1 MSINLSDLAPPVLIV
16 GFRRYENLRRI
27 LQICDNAGVTRIYV
41 TLDGPRSEED
51 GRDIST
57 CESVSSEFANSF
69 AGSLKTRTS
78 QVNQGAAYSV
88 LSGCDWVFEFE
99 DFAVVI
105 EDDCLPSP
113 DFFTFIGDAKRFL
126 SSESNICL
134 IGGTQFVPSEI
145 TADSW
150 YLSEYPL
157 IWGWATSREKWLMMR
172 HELQKIN
179 YKKFKIFKTSEY
191 AFWETGA
198 SRAFSGFVDAWDT
211 PLVHILKINKW
222 LTILPGRNLVTNI
235 GNDFAATHT
244 LDNSRW
250 LGLAAEDYMPTSEA
264 PKVNIHANRWLRDNL
279 YRISSRHLFS
289 TSGTRLL
296 DLLRINEKKRSP
308 LLHRWN

>member
-1 MSINLSDLAPPVLIV
+1 MSINLSGLAPPVLIV
-16 GFRRYENLRRI
+16 GFRRYENLRKI

-41 TLDGPRSEED
+41 TLDGPRSKED
-51 GRDIST
+51 ERDIST

-113 DFFTFIGDAKRFL
+113 DFFTFIGDAERFL

-134 IGGTQFVPSEI
+134 IGGTQFVPREI
-145 TADSW
+145 TSDCW

-157 IWGWATSREKWLMMR
+157 IWGWATNREKWLMMR
-172 HELQKIN
+172 HELQKIDH
-179 YKKFKIFKTSEY
+179 KKFKIFKTSEY

-211 PLVHILKINKW
+211 PLVHILKIHKW

-244 LDNSRW
+244 LDSSRW
-250 LGLAAEDYMPTSEA
+250 LGLEAEGYIPTSEA
-264 PKVNIHANRWLRDNL
+264 PKVNVRANRWLQINL
-279 YRISSRHLFS
+279 YQISSRHLFS
-289 TSGTRLL
+289 TSGTRLF
-296 DLLRINEKKRSP
+296 DLLRINKKKRSP